1 MAGLKLRQASF
12 KTPIPDS
19 AVLTEVLP
27 VAKHSCEWQEV
38 VTGWGWWPWL
48 NNLQCIHAHTHRK
61 WSSLSAQLRK
71 ALLPKW
77 TINAWKKSEKWISL
91 WPFEGLSFSWHTHY
105 LKNQM
110 CLSKHYSDVW
120 FGHQR
125 SDSWPLTRW
134 QWSIQSEILSLSL
147 FILLSISALPATTA
161 TFCCWGAFK
170 PNNNPI

>member
-1 MAGLKLRQASF
+1 MSGGS
-12 KTPIPDS
+12 DS
-19 AVLTEVLP
+19 LGFAVLVALTKQFAVYTSALTQKVKFSLP
-27 VAKHSCEWQEV
+27 RLEK
-38 VTGWGWWPWL
+38 T
-48 NNLQCIHAHTHRK
+48 
-61 WSSLSAQLRK
+61 
-71 ALLPKW
+71 LLPKW

-120 FGHQR
+120 FGQQR